1 MDIKVI
7 KDVADVIDITRMSDE
22 DREAMFE
29 SIEAKNPQLSK
40 AALDSFSQL
49 LHDYTYDK
57 INFTKPTI
65 LELLLRKVI
74 QLGNCNY
81 DTSTMNTFVIPIIA
95 LRTID
100 EIPEAPKSALNTTT
114 PSSSTPSTNTP
125 STTTPNIATPKTKES
140 KEGSWMGGAVKPFAR
155 TWRKNIPKAPQVV
168 GAIRIRLDS
177 RVLNITNNGDEYISS
192 VNEELNVVGIIVG
205 TVCNPDVKIKDN
217 PPAKLRSTTPDYISE
232 DRFIIGN
239 YNYRYISDK
248 YFIVPKYH
256 LRVGG
261 NIYDTTAQFNLLGNS
276 QEHNQQLLGDIYDY
290 IYARNRDIDIT
301 AASYYLQTTLAAN
314 KKVENGRQGAKP
326 VVKEALRKL
335 FVYSPMF
342 TIPLE
347 PIPPLS
353 KELSI
358 INDVIVGTLNPLYI
372 TNILSDL
379 RQYTLT
385 NVYNRARIFGVDSK
399 EVNTALDIYKTNIE
413 RWQYQARLRKQ
424 ALIERNNESATE
436 LIVEKKFGQKRY
448 QELLHA
454 AAGRSIITVMK
465 PNERKIVEA
474 ESERRN
480 KFFDAVVNN
489 TCPHVALYRK
499 FRTAIR
505 APETRQVYDEL
516 SKFFDHSSSRSD
528 SMIKC
533 SNCGFDIICP
543 HVKTLYE
550 LDGKDV
556 SIVTSA
562 LMKFI
567 DNIPIHDQYFCK
579 ICHEVLSSPDSFH
592 TVSMMPGT
600 TMSDELRNM
609 IYSEIMF
616 EIRLLKFS
624 TVVNIQQL
632 VNTIRNAIY
641 PYIADI
647 ERQILKSRTASA
659 EEIKSKKKLYISI
672 YCFAYIIHLIVSNPA
687 NVDKI
692 WFRGLKKTG
701 PVRKNTAVDLIKYAL
716 GVLVTSKNIIIKN
729 IPGMTP
735 DILKMKLIEVY
746 KQLSGKDY
754 VVQYSLDTESVKVT
768 ASMDPIYSYLYL
780 ANLYSN
786 ILAGKAAKT
795 PKGKKQIL
803 PVDDIENILGKS
815 IKALEAAK
823 SIYLDAPV
831 PKFPKNL
838 ADEFDSL
845 CKNENTPG
853 ISIDTLIN
861 LRKMVTSKRMNNI
874 YVGLF
879 IRSFMQFWNII
890 SNSIYKNDSP
900 GIEIDSKILH
910 DHAEKLF
917 NIRKCE
923 IIYRKLLL
931 SYSAHNIKCTSS
943 AHTMQFAAIKTPL
956 GRQYDEDGRKHMFNI
971 LMYDVNVG
979 DKSEDKSEIKL
990 DEVSKM
996 VFNKRLD
1003 SLPIDKKC
1011 SKCGILRSQCDKLSD
1026 DKIKKSLDEKVD
1038 RENLFR
1044 FYENRCPIDNLHDF
1058 ATADNVTKCIKCKI
1072 TTSMLNNIES
1082 SPALAYYKE
1091 YKDKYITTRDEFAPK
1106 DTLKF
1111 APVVEFNPHEEYHDE
1126 ISKWV
1131 FNFDVVL
1138 EISDKLKINHRIIM
1152 ALGAIDGVEYA
1163 DVLNGVFLPPIVE
1176 RRDDTRIYVL
1186 NGFVKEFLTDYNR
1199 MRHFSRIGGQS
1210 QELLELIENSG
1221 ISREQ
1226 IPMLDK
1232 LLPDIYDN
1240 HNDKFIQVKR
1250 VKKPRE
1256 IVEYCIQK
1264 LCQYALNVLDHVG
1277 EHAKTTAT
1285 LRKNFVQMVIGRI
1298 LRNDE
1303 LRTKHAHFNW
1313 SLLFP
1318 DQTKME
1324 LADRDYNYTEDESE
1338 ISRPDTDEID
1348 DADSAVGS
1356 TNEAFMHLEDIDVE
1370 SEYTGEDDSNQ
1381 VRVEGYELD

>member
-29 SIEAKNPQLSK
+29 SIAAKNPQLSK

-100 EIPEAPKSALNTTT
+100 EIPEAPKSALSADT
-114 PSSSTPSTNTP
+114 SE
-125 STTTPNIATPKTKES
+125 AKEP
-140 KEGSWMGGAVKPFAR
+140 KEGSWTGGAAKPFAR
-155 TWRKNIPKAPQVV
+155 TWRKNIPKAPQIA
-168 GAIRIRLDS
+168 GAIKIRLDS

-192 VNEELNVVGIIVG
+192 VNEELNVVGVIVG
-205 TVCNPDVKIKDN
+205 TVCNPDVKIKDK
-217 PPAKLRSTTPDYISE
+217 PPAKLRSITPEHISE

-256 LRVGG
+256 LRISG
-261 NIYDTTAQFNLLGNS
+261 NIYDTTTQFNLLGNS

-290 IYARNRDIDIT
+290 IYARRRDIDIT
-301 AASYYLQTTLAAN
+301 AASYYLQATLAAG
-314 KKVENGRQGAKP
+314 KMPQTGAKS

-335 FVYSPMF
+335 FVYSPMV

-347 PIPPLS
+347 LIPPLS

-399 EVNTALDIYKTNIE
+399 EVSTALDIYKTNIE

-424 ALIERNNESATE
+424 ALIERNNESAIE
-436 LIVEKKFGQKRY
+436 LIAEKKFGQKRY
-448 QELLHA
+448 QELLHI
-454 AAGRSIITVMK
+454 AAGRPIITAMK
-465 PNERKIVEA
+465 PNEKKIVEA

-489 TCPHVALYRK
+489 TCPHVTLYRK
-499 FRTAIR
+499 FRTALR
-505 APETRQVYDEL
+505 APEMRQIYDEL
-516 SKFFDHSSSRSD
+516 SKFFGHNSGHSDRND

-556 SIVTSA
+556 SIITSA

-647 ERQILKSRTASA
+647 EKQILKSRTASA

-687 NVDKI
+687 NIDKI

-716 GVLVTSKNIIIKN
+716 GVLVSSKNIIIKN

-746 KQLSGKDY
+746 KQLAGKDY

-768 ASMDPIYSYLYL
+768 ASMDPIYRYLYL
-780 ANLYSN
+780 ANLYNN
-786 ILAGKAAKT
+786 ILAGKATKV
-795 PKGKKQIL
+795 PKGKKQIS
-803 PVDDIENILGKS
+803 PIDDIENILGKS
-815 IKALEAAK
+815 IKALETGK
-823 SIYLDAPV
+823 SIYSDAPV

-838 ADEFDSL
+838 TDEFDNL
-845 CKNENTPG
+845 CKNEDAPG
-853 ISIDTLIN
+853 ISIETLIN
-861 LRKMVTSKRMNNI
+861 LRKIVTDKRLNSI

-890 SNSIYKNDSP
+890 SNNIYKNNSP

-910 DHAEKLF
+910 DHVEKLS

-923 IIYRKLLL
+923 SIYRKLLL
-931 SYSAHNIKCTSS
+931 SYSAHNIKCISS
-943 AHTMQFAAIKTPL
+943 THTMQFAAIKTPL
-956 GRQYDEDGRKHMFNI
+956 GRQYDENGHKHTFNI
-971 LMYDVNVG
+971 LIYDVKRG
-979 DKSEDKSEIKL
+979 DKGGDKGGDKAEIKS
-990 DEVSKM
+990 DEVAKM
-996 VFNKRLD
+996 VFDKRLD
-1003 SLPIDKKC
+1003 SLPADKKC

-1026 DKIKKSLDEKVD
+1026 DKIKKSLDEQVD

-1044 FYENRCPIDNLHDF
+1044 FYENRCPVDNLHDF
-1058 ATADNVTKCIKCKI
+1058 ATADNITKCIKCKI

-1082 SPALAYYKE
+1082 APALAYYKE
-1091 YKDKYITTRDEFAPK
+1091 YKDKYITTREEFAPK

-1111 APVVEFNPHEEYHDE
+1111 APVVEFNPHDEYHDE

-1138 EISDKLKINHRIIM
+1138 EISDKLKINHRVIM

-1163 DVLNGVFLPPIVE
+1163 DVLNGVFLPPVVE

-1240 HNDKFIQVKR
+1240 HNDKFVQVKR

-1264 LCQYALNVLDHVG
+1264 LCQYALNVLDHAG
-1277 EHAKTTAT
+1277 EHAKMTAT

-1318 DQTKME
+1318 DQTKMD

-1348 DADSAVGS
+1348 DADSAVGA
-1356 TNEAFMHLEDIDVE
+1356 TNEAFMHLEDIDIE
-1370 SEYTGEDDSNQ
+1370 GEYTGEDDSNQ